1 MDDSPKDP
9 RTAGLPMSCH
19 KLGRKQIK
27 NGYAA
32 KFGVAL
38 GATLMLLVS
47 TSAVGGGKGAQKV

>member
-1 MDDSPKDP
+1 
-9 RTAGLPMSCH
+9 MSCH

-47 TSAVGGGKGAQKV
+47 TLAVGGGKGAQKI